1 MSSTVDVDGLLQ
13 AARLM
18 DNDDEIVLRDR
29 VALLQTVKDLKN
41 EVGYFSEN
49 DLGNLR
55 ERVRLLQE
63 VKDLQGEIGHFS
75 EAELKDLRERALLCF
90 AIKKAAN

>member
-1 MSSTVDVDGLLQ
+1 MPTTVDVDGLLQ

-18 DNDDEIVLRDR
+18 DDDDEVVLRDR
-29 VALLQTVKDLKN
+29 VGLLQTVKDLKK
-41 EVGYFSEN
+41 EVGYFSEA
-49 DLGNLR
+49 DLDNLR

-63 VKDLQGEIGHFS
+63 IKDLQAEIGHFS
-75 EAELKDLRERALLCF
+75 DAELKDLRERALLCF

>member
-1 MSSTVDVDGLLQ
+1 
-13 AARLM
+13 
-18 DNDDEIVLRDR
+18 
-29 VALLQTVKDLKN
+29 LQTVKNLKT

-63 VKDLQGEIGHFS
+63 IKDLQREIGHFS
-75 EAELKDLRERALLCF
+75 EAEPSCVF

>member
-1 MSSTVDVDGLLQ
+1 MSTTVDVDGLLQ

-18 DNDDEIVLRDR
+18 DSDDEVVLRDR
-29 VALLQTVKDLKN
+29 VALLRTVKDLKT
-41 EVGYFSEN
+41 EVGYFSEK

-63 VKDLQGEIGHFS
+63 IKDLQREIGHFS
-75 EAELKDLRERALLCF
+75 EAEPSCVF

>member
-1 MSSTVDVDGLLQ
+1 MSTTFDVDALLQ

-18 DNDDEIVLRDR
+18 DNDDEVVLRDR
-29 VALLQTVKDLKN
+29 VALLQSVKDLKK

-49 DLGNLR
+49 DLDDLR

-63 VKDLQGEIGHFS
+63 IKDLRCEIGHFS

>member
-1 MSSTVDVDGLLQ
+1 MTTRSCCATASP
-13 AARLM
+13 
-18 DNDDEIVLRDR
+18 
-29 VALLQTVKDLKN
+29 LLQTVKDLKT

-49 DLGNLR
+49 DLGNLS

-63 VKDLQGEIGHFS
+63 IKDLQREIGHFS
-75 EAELKDLRERALLCF
+75 EAEPSCVF